1 MLNITDKWTTFNRIK
16 FKVATALFTRAPFI
30 FLENLFN
37 SLNLSQT
44 QDLLSSLRHIAQ
56 FGPNIVCAMN
66 HDYQILNSFDDLIV
80 VKNSLVLFHGLG
92 FRRFG
97 GRNYRNINITQLNP
111 K

>member
-1 MLNITDKWTTFNRIK
+1 MLNITDEWSNFNKLK

-30 FLENLFN
+30 FLENVFN

-56 FGPNIVCAMN
+56 YGPNIICAMN

-80 VKNSLVLFHGLG
+80 VKNSLVLFHG
-92 FRRFG
+92 
-97 GRNYRNINITQLNP
+97 
-111 K
+111 